1 MQSQNDQIARHV
13 LPIIVFSQFGCTSL
27 WFAGN
32 AILNDLTLAFSLP
45 QTALGYLTSSV
56 QLGFIIGTL
65 LFAILTISDRF
76 APSKVFFFSAII
88 GALFNLAILFPF
100 NNLYSILGFRFIVGI
115 CLAGIYP
122 VGMKIASDYYNKGLG
137 KSFGFLVGALVLG
150 TAFPHILKGFHLNLS
165 WQGVLMITSGL
176 ALAGGLLIVFMGD
189 GPHRQTASKFDP
201 RVLLRV
207 FSKIEFRSPAFG
219 YFGHMW
225 ELYTFWAFVPVIIL
239 SYLDGYNVSLWSFA
253 IIGIGTLSCI
263 AGGYLSQQF
272 GAKKIAVIALSTSA
286 ICCLLS
292 GWILNTNSDQLIL
305 IFLFVWGIA
314 VIMDSPLFSTL
325 VAQNAPTENKGTALT
340 IVNSIGFLIT
350 IFSIQLLN
358 SLILISDSP
367 AIYMLLAIGPI
378 MGLIALKRK

>member
-1 MQSQNDQIARHV
+1 MQSQNDSIAYHV
-13 LPIIVFSQFGCTSL
+13 LPLIVLSQFGCTSL

-32 AILNDLTLAFSLP
+32 AILSELTLAYSLP
-45 QTALGYLTSSV
+45 ESALGYLTSSV
-56 QLGFIIGTL
+56 QFGFIIGTL
-65 LFAILTISDRF
+65 LFAILTIADRF
-76 APSKVFFFSAII
+76 APSKVFFVSATV
-88 GALFNLAILFPF
+88 GALFNLAILFSF
-100 NNLYSILGFRFIVGI
+100 NSLYSILTFRFLVGI

-137 KSFGFLVGALVLG
+137 KSLGYLVGALVLG
-150 TAFPHILKGFHLNLS
+150 TAFPHILKGFSLNLP

-176 ALAGGLLIVFMGD
+176 ALTGGTLILIMGD
-189 GPHRQTASKFDP
+189 GPHRQKASKFDP
-201 RVLLRV
+201 KVLLRV
-207 FSKIEFRSPAFG
+207 FTNKEFRAPAFG

-225 ELYTFWAFVPVIIL
+225 ELYTFWAFVPIIIFT
-239 SYLDGYNVSLWSFA
+239 YLEGFNVSFWSFA
-253 IIGIGTLSCI
+253 VIGIGTLSCI
-263 AGGYLSQQF
+263 VGGYLSERF
-272 GAKKIAVIALSTSA
+272 GAKQIAFLALSISA
-286 ICCLLS
+286 VCCLLS
-292 GWILNTNSDQLIL
+292 AWVLNSANNQLIL

-325 VAQNAPTENKGTALT
+325 VAQSAPSENKGTALT

-378 MGLIALKRK
+378 LGLFALSRK